1 MPLRDGIN
9 DETYKS
15 IFVPVMQKVMEVYQP
30 TALVLQCGADSL
42 SGDRLGC
49 FNLSVRGHGECVK
62 HMLTYRIPTLM
73 LGGGGYTIRNVAR
86 LWTYETA
93 VCNGEEL
100 ENELPYNDY
109 YAYYGPD
116 FALHYGTNAT
126 MENAN
131 TRQYIDSVKQQLQK
145 NSPNT
150 TPDESML
157 AALAV
162 SQTVDI
168 VQLIP
173 PIAATGYVGVS
184 MYVDDKG
191 QGKGSPPNERASQIC
206 TACGLATAVV
216 GDAFIA
222 RAWDDQVLRP
232 TSYFLLPTSYL
243 LLPTSC
249 LLLPTSRGTTRMAL
263 SVKTSA
269 SRTSRPTPRGCA
281 GCRR

>member
-1 MPLRDGIN
+1 
-9 DETYKS
+9 
-15 IFVPVMQKVMEVYQP
+15 MQKVMELYQP
-30 TALVLQCGADSL
+30 TALVLQCGSDSL

-131 TRQYIDSVKQQLQK
+131 TRQYIDSVKQQVLENLRMLQAAP
-145 NSPNT
+145 SVQMAEMPDLGELNT
-150 TPDESML
+150 SSELESK
-157 AALAV
+157 AEHPAEHY
-162 SQTVDI
+162 DG
-168 VQLIP
+168 P
-173 PIAATGYVGVS
+173 HDNDG
-184 MYVDDKG
+184 
-191 QGKGSPPNERASQIC
+191 
-206 TACGLATAVV
+206 
-216 GDAFIA
+216 
-222 RAWDDQVLRP
+222 
-232 TSYFLLPTSYL
+232 
-243 LLPTSC
+243 
-249 LLLPTSRGTTRMAL
+249 
-263 SVKTSA
+263 
-269 SRTSRPTPRGCA
+269 
-281 GCRR
+281 